1 MVTIKDMDTDK
12 RYNQFKNTIKSLWD
26 VPDELIKSFY
36 SICRPVH
43 IKNGHQFIK
52 AGEIP
57 KIMGFNLNGLFRLY
71 YIDSDGN
78 DLTKGFCTPGKFI
91 VSYSAMAQERGSYF
105 FIEAI
110 ADTDIL
116 QFNFDAWMQLVN
128 NDIRWYPFLFK
139 LVEAV
144 YIIKEMREKSFL
156 LDDATTRYLAFLKEY
171 PELEN
176 KLKLYH
182 IASFIGIT
190 PGALSRIRKN
200 LKN

>member
-1 MVTIKDMDTDK
+1 MANMDNDK
-12 RYNQFKNTIKSLWD
+12 SYKQLKNTIKFLCD
-26 VPDELIKSFY
+26 IPEELIKSLY
-36 SICRPVH
+36 SICKPLH
-43 IKNGHQFIK
+43 LKKGQLFIK

-57 KIMGFNLNGLFRLY
+57 EIMGFNLNGLFRLY
-71 YIDSDGN
+71 YIDSEGN
-78 DLTKGFCTPGKFI
+78 DSTKGFSTPGKFI
-91 VSYSAMAQERGSYF
+91 VSYSAVAQKRESYF

-110 ADTDIL
+110 VDSDIL
-116 QFNFDAWMQLVN
+116 QFNFNEWMQLVN
-128 NDIRWYPFLFK
+128 KDIRWYPFLFK

-144 YIIKEMREKSFL
+144 YIMKEMREKSFL
-156 LDDATTRYLAFLKEY
+156 LDDATTRYTTFLKEY

>member
-1 MVTIKDMDTDK
+1 MNTDKTYIQFKQTIK
-12 RYNQFKNTIKSLWD
+12 FLWD
-26 VPDELIKSFY
+26 VPDELIQSLIK
-36 SICRPVH
+36 ICRPVC
-43 IKNGHQFIK
+43 IKKGQLFIK

-78 DLTKGFCTPGKFI
+78 DLTKGFCTPGKFV
-91 VSYSAMAQERGSYF
+91 VSYSAMAQKRGSYF

-110 ADTDIL
+110 VDSDIL
-116 QFNFDAWMQLVN
+116 QFNFNAWMQLVN
-128 NDIRWYPFLFK
+128 QDIRWYPFLFK

-144 YIIKEMREKSFL
+144 YIMKEMREKSFL